1 MNNLKGHFLS
11 NCYNKNNL
19 IYFLIC
25 LIIGFFVINNCIG
38 PCLPH
43 CYSKNNI
50 IYFLIGFIIGI
61 FVIKKLYF
69 KKEKNDKQNI

>member
-11 NCYNKNNL
+11 NCYNKNNM
-19 IYFLIC
+19 IYFLIG
-25 LIIGFFVINNCIG
+25 LIIGFFVINNCKG

-43 CYSKNNI
+43 CINWFYN
-50 IYFLIGFIIGI
+50 FI

-69 KKEKNDKQNI
+69 KEEKKNDKQNI